1 MNPPKVIT
9 DLANAQNDFDS
20 LAYTNC
26 FSENAIVFDE
36 GKTHHGKTEIQQ
48 WIEKANTEYKA
59 TMKPLE
65 YSEANEVLKA
75 EVSGNFPG
83 SPINLNYHFKLK
95 DGLIDYLKITG

>member
-1 MNPPKVIT
+1 MHPPKVIT

-83 SPINLNYHFKLK
+83 SPIHLNYHFKLK